1 MILKNKSLDER
12 CLEIYEEDIVGG
24 NEILILSVYCTK
36 VDNGVWQFPQPQIW
50 NEVIYN
56 KYKEKYNEQI
66 LSFRNDCEA
75 LEGEKGSIVST
86 EINNLKQELEATQN
100 ALNELLFSQEGV

>member
-12 CLEIYEEDIVGG
+12 CLEIYEEDIMSG

-36 VDNGVWQFPQPQIW
+36 VNNGMWQFPQPQIW

-56 KYKEKYNEQI
+56 KYKEKYDAQI
-66 LSFRNDCEA
+66 LAFRNDCEN
-75 LEGEKGSIVST
+75 LTSEKGSVLSN
-86 EINNLKQELEATQN
+86 EIESLKQELSITQT
-100 ALNELLFSQEGV
+100 ALNEILLGGE